1 MFPGSTAASPDDS
14 LPGVLISRYSTEKVT
29 LIGSH
34 RAVRKANSQSFRAG
48 RLPAAAESAMA
59 GGPRTCY
66 GDGMKFPAFRALPI
80 LLLAC
85 VTTPAAPPVG
95 ETPATPRIAQL
106 DAAVAKEP
114 GNALLLQD
122 RGHALALLGMK
133 DAALA
138 DLQRAAALAP
148 DNDKVLNRIAWSYF
162 NLKEYRRALDA
173 WLESARLSG
182 YERYYDYYA
191 VALGYWGV
199 GEPAKAAAFYNTA
212 VEQDETFGEWKTLL
226 TRTESWTWAEKAA
239 IYGLYDAWRLGYR
252 AKEEKKP

>member
-1 MFPGSTAASPDDS
+1 MARTCYEQDMKLPAIYVLAPLLLCS
-14 LPGVLISRYSTEKVT
+14 LPGL
-29 LIGSH
+29 
-34 RAVRKANSQSFRAG
+34 
-48 RLPAAAESAMA
+48 
-59 GGPRTCY
+59 
-66 GDGMKFPAFRALPI
+66 
-80 LLLAC
+80 
-85 VTTPAAPPVG
+85 AAPLVG
-95 ETPATPRIAQL
+95 EPAPTPRIAQL
-106 DAAVAKEP
+106 NSEIEKAP
-114 GNALLLQD
+114 GKAQLLQD
-122 RGHALALLGMK
+122 RGHAFALLGMK
-133 DAALA
+133 EAALA

-148 DNDKVLNRIAWSYF
+148 GNDKVLNRIAWSYF
-162 NLKEYRRALDA
+162 NLKEYRHALDA

-212 VEQDETFGEWKTLL
+212 VGQDETFGEWKTLL